1 MSNNNRIPQIDIIK
15 SISALAVFFI
25 HYAGIYLQTFDN
37 YNSNYLTPI
46 RNLCFF
52 AVPVFF
58 ITSGFLHAGKNY
70 SYKDILPK
78 IIYFFFLTV
87 ITNFAFTVL
96 NEYIRYN
103 NYELT
108 LFQLFRDSLFLKLMP
123 HSHLWFM
130 VSLLVL
136 YLFIP
141 IFSQVEPSNIFILT
155 IITTMFSFFR
165 PHFFAS
171 LNFPFP
177 LPYYFS
183 YFLIGY
189 SIKYLLDSKKNM
201 VLNIILIVSFIL
213 FLICMVVRTG
223 PNKFDYNHP
232 LVFFL
237 SLSIFLSLLFIRI
250 NNQHL
255 INIFREI
262 SIASLGIYISHPI
275 FIHFIFTYKKIRLSL
290 PIFWAFF
297 PILFSINVIFIIFI
311 KKLINTLQ
319 TRISKIN

>member
-58 ITSGFLHAGKNY
+58 ITSGFLHAGKDY
-70 SYKDILPK
+70 SYKDLLPK
-78 IIYFFFLTV
+78 ILYFYLLTV
-87 ITNFAFTVL
+87 FTNFAFAVL
-96 NEYIRYN
+96 NTYIRYN
-103 NYELT
+103 DSRVT
-108 LFQLFRDSLFLKLMP
+108 LFQLFKDSLLLKT
-123 HSHLWFM
+123 SITHLWFM
-130 VSLLVL
+130 VPILIL

-141 IFSQVEPSNIFILT
+141 IFSSMTPKNIIIFT
-155 IITTMFSFFR
+155 IITTLLSFFR
-165 PHFFAS
+165 PHFFS
-171 LNFPFP
+171 SFNFPFP

-189 SIKYLLDSKKNM
+189 SIKYLFDSKKNM
-201 VLNIILIVSFIL
+201 ILNVVLIVSFIL
-213 FLICMVVRTG
+213 FLICMVIRTA

-232 LVFFL
+232 LIFFL
-237 SLSIFLSLLFIRI
+237 SLSIFLSLLFLKI

>member
-1 MSNNNRIPQIDIIK
+1 MSKSSRLPQIDMLK

-25 HYAGIYLQTFDN
+25 HYAGIYLQTFGN
-37 YNSNYLTPI
+37 YNGAYLTPI

-58 ITSGFLHAGKNY
+58 IISGFLHAGKNY
-70 SYKDILPK
+70 SYKDLLPK

-103 NYELT
+103 NYGLT

-130 VSLLVL
+130 VSLLIL

-141 IFSQVEPSNIFILT
+141 IFSQVNPDNIFILT
-155 IITTMFSFFR
+155 IITTLLSFFR
-165 PHFFAS
+165 PHFFS
-171 LNFPFP
+171 SFNFPFP

-189 SIKYLLDSKKNM
+189 SIKYLLDSKKKM
-201 VLNIILIVSFIL
+201 ILNIILIVSFVL
-213 FLICMVVRTG
+213 FLICMVVRSN

-232 LVFFL
+232 LIFFL
-237 SLSIFLSLLFIRI
+237 SLSIFLSLLFIKI
-250 NNQHL
+250 NNPHL
-255 INIFREI
+255 INIFKEV
-262 SIASLGIYISHPI
+262 SIASLGVYISHPL

-290 PIFWAFF
+290 PLFWAFF
-297 PILFSINVIFIIFI
+297 PILFSVNVIFI
-311 KKLINTLQ
+311 LIVK
-319 TRISKIN
+319 RIILVLKNKFTQKF